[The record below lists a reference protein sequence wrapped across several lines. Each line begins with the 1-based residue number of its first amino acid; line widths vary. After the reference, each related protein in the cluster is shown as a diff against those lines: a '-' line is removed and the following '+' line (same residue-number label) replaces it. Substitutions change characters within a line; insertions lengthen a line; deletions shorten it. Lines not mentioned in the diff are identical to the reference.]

1 MERLNRKERVAA
13 ILKILSDNPNKV
25 ISLSFF
31 QENFSMA
38 RSTLSE
44 DVTILKKVV
53 EDIGVGSVETVAG
66 PTGGVRFVP
75 SLREEDRQSFLKEL
89 CESLKNKDR
98 IMPGGFLYT
107 NDLIFSPEITNKLG
121 IIFASY
127 FRDKEPDYVLTVE
140 TKGIPIAMMTARYL
154 NVPLVIV
161 RRENKGAEGPTVS
174 INYVSGSKRQIQTM
188 SLPKRAVKKGSKVV
202 FIDDFMRA
210 GGTAKGI
217 IKLMEEF
224 ESKVVGVGVFI
235 EAKTEKKLV
244 QDYISL
250 LILNNVDEE
259 REIIDVKLKNN

>member
-25 ISLSFF
+25 ISLSYF
-31 QENFSMA
+31 QENFNMA

-66 PTGGVRFVP
+66 PTGGVKFVAGIKEEEKERF
-75 SLREEDRQSFLKEL
+75 LLEL
-89 CESLKNKDR
+89 CESLKNPDR

-107 NDLIFSPEITNKLG
+107 NDLIFSPDITNKLG

-127 FRDKEPDYVLTVE
+127 FKDKDIDYVLTVE

-161 RRENKGAEGPTVS
+161 RRENKVTEGPTVS
-174 INYVSGSKRQIQTM
+174 INYVSGSTKKIQTM
-188 SLPKRAVKKGSKVV
+188 CLSKRAVKRGSNVI
-202 FIDDFMRA
+202 FIDDFMRG
-210 GGTAKGI
+210 GGTASGI

-224 ESKVVGVGVFI
+224 ESKVVGIGVLI
-235 EAKTEKKLV
+235 EVKTERKLV
-244 QDYISL
+244 QDYVSL
-250 LILNNVDEE
+250 LSLEKVDEE
-259 REIIDVKLKNN
+259 NQIINIYPRIL